1 MNNVDRNGYPCFRCV
16 NVMGRVDQGV
26 RGEQITAL
34 GSIGKPPW
42 EVEIGLGIEGS
53 RNWLSGYVGE

>member
-1 MNNVDRNGYPCFRCV
+1 M
-16 NVMGRVDQGV
+16 